1 MFYVQKRKSVKTGRE
16 YIGLFCDL
24 GYRVA
29 CLSVDRALCSEL
41 LNIAHRFL
49 CLSVGAYGCPR
60 GD

>member
-1 MFYVQKRKSVKTGRE
+1 MFYVQKRKSVKTGKE

-41 LNIAHRFL
+41 LGISIAELFELPLDERRVV
-49 CLSVGAYGCPR
+49 S
-60 GD
+60 

>member
-41 LNIAHRFL
+41 LNISISELLELPLDARR
-49 CLSVGAYGCPR
+49 VVA
-60 GD
+60 